1 MLTSLNFLQ
10 SLDSAADSLEYDMIT
25 DHLPK
30 THHRSSCIR
39 KTGLHHIGYGSLPA
53 NGVMRE
59 YVSEGRIKHQC
70 TTPFLLTGNVLSAY
84 NAFLHSIICRMRSLI
99 DGIFVSFLVKL
110 KNMSPEVAVAT
121 GIMIVIIYC
130 PILLMHLKTNN
141 RKKSLTHLMI

>member
-1 MLTSLNFLQ
+1 MLTSLNILQ

-30 THHRSSCIR
+30 TRHCSSCTR

-59 YVSEGRIKHQC
+59 YVSEGRIKHQS
-70 TTPFLLTGNVLSAY
+70 TPFLLTGNALSAY
-84 NAFLHSIICRMRSLI
+84 NALLHSIICRMRSLI
-99 DGIFVSFLVKL
+99 DEFLYLFLVKL
-110 KNMSPEVAVAT
+110 KNMSCEVAVAT
-121 GIMIVIIYC
+121 GIVIIMIYC
-130 PILLMHLKTNN
+130 PILLMHLKMNN

>member
-99 DGIFVSFLVKL
+99 DGIFVSVFSQTK
-110 KNMSPEVAVAT
+110 EH
-121 GIMIVIIYC
+121 VI
-130 PILLMHLKTNN
+130 
-141 RKKSLTHLMI
+141 